1 MSSLNFNSVTP
12 LPESDLTIPTIG
24 FGVYLSVGGACI
36 ASCSAA
42 LKLGYRHIDTAQ
54 YYANELEVG
63 QAVRDS
69 GIPREHIYVTTKIM
83 NPVDDSVEAT
93 LASVRASVDKIG
105 LGYVDLF
112 LIHSP
117 SSGPAGRKIMWTA
130 LEKLKAE
137 GVAKSIGVSNL
148 CVPSCF
154 LFRGAVR

>member
-1 MSSLNFNSVTP
+1 MSPLTLNSVTP
-12 LPESDLTIPTIG
+12 LPESDLTIPSIG
-24 FGVYLSVGGACI
+24 FGVYLSHGDACI

-42 LKLGYRHIDTAQ
+42 LNLGYRHIDTAQ

-63 QAVRDS
+63 QAVRNS
-69 GIPREHIYVTTKIM
+69 GIPRKDVYVTTKIM
-83 NPVDDSVEAT
+83 TPVDDSFDAT
-93 LASVRASVDKIG
+93 LASVRDSVEKIG

-117 SSGPAGRKIMWTA
+117 SSGPEGRKIMWTA

-137 GVAKSIGVSNL
+137 GSAKSIGVSNL

-154 LFRGAVR
+154 SFRGAAR

>member
-1 MSSLNFNSVTP
+1 MSALTMASVAP
-12 LPESDLTIPTIG
+12 LPESDLTIPRIG
-24 FGVYLSVGGACI
+24 FGVYLSPTEVCI
-36 ASCSAA
+36 ASCTSA

-69 GIPREHIYVTTKIM
+69 GVPREDIYITTKIM
-83 NPVDDSVEAT
+83 NPVDDSVDAT
-93 LASVRASVDKIG
+93 LASVRASVEKIG

-117 SSGPAGRKIMWTA
+117 SSGPAGRRIMWEA

-137 GVAKSIGVSNL
+137 GATKSIGVSN
-148 CVPSCF
+148 
-154 LFRGAVR
+154 

>member
-1 MSSLNFNSVTP
+1 MSALTMASVAP
-12 LPESDLTIPTIG
+12 LPESDLTIPRIG
-24 FGVYLSVGGACI
+24 FGVYLSPTEVCI
-36 ASCSAA
+36 ASCTSA

-69 GIPREHIYVTTKIM
+69 GVPREDIYITTKIM
-83 NPVDDSVEAT
+83 NPVDDSVDAT
-93 LASVRASVDKIG
+93 LASVRASVEKIG

-117 SSGPAGRKIMWTA
+117 SCGPAGRRIMWEA

-137 GVAKSIGVSNL
+137 GATKSIGVSN
-148 CVPSCF
+148 
-154 LFRGAVR
+154 